1 MADAADIAND
11 LMQLRIDQ
19 QLAARERVRQCPV
32 AEECEDCG
40 DPIPFE
46 RVQAL
51 AKLPCLR
58 CVECQALH
66 ERRGGGR

>member
-1 MADAADIAND
+1 MAYLADVAND
-11 LMQLRIDQ
+11 QMQIELDRQ
-19 QLAARERVRQCPV
+19 LEARQLARPCPV
-32 AEECEDCG
+32 TEECEDCG

-58 CVECQALH
+58 CVDCQAYL
-66 ERRGGGR
+66 ESKGGDR